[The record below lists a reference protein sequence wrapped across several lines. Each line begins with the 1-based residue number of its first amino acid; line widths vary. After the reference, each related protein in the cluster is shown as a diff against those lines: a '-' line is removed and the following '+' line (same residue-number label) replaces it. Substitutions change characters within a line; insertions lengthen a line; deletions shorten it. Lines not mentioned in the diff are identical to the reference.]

1 MKKTTT
7 TLTTVL
13 AVKAISSLMGTS
25 EIGEQNKDILNV
37 AECYGT

>member
-13 AVKAISSLMGTS
+13 EVKAISSLIGTS
-25 EIGEQNKDILNV
+25 EIGKQNREILNI
-37 AECYGT
+37 AKCYGT